1 MSATRITR
9 KQPEAVQVKPI
20 AATAMT
26 KEISRMLMNEELARA
41 RIQEL
46 RDDLRAQRARANAR
60 AAGRWDR
67 MARWA
72 SRRARRYGS

>member
-1 MSATRITR
+1 MSATPITR
-9 KQPEAVQVKPI
+9 KQPEAVQVKPT

-46 RDDLRAQRARANAR
+46 RDDLRAQRARTNAR
-60 AAGRWDR
+60 AARRWDR